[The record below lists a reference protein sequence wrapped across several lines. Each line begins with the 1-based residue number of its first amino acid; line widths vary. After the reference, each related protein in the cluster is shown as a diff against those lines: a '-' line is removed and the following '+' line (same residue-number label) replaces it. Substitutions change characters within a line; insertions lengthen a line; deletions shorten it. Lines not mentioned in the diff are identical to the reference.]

1 MDKTLQ
7 YTQVAL
13 NFDSVYNLPP
23 QPVPCSTT
31 YIPMY
36 SSTSFAPFSNRPSS
50 PLFHRS
56 ISPPPR
62 RPIPTGAGPKFN
74 FDLYKMD
81 ENNNEYN
88 GYSSPS
94 YRSLSPSSSSRII
107 HHYPIHSPL
116 LSPRSKSGSFSKL
129 RQINDELCS
138 TLARSE
144 LHDQPSSSLPPHY
157 HIHHYPLSQQSHPKH
172 HSRSASEEHPPPI
185 ELEVVI

>member
-7 YTQVAL
+7 YTQVIA
-13 NFDSVYNLPP
+13 NFDSAYNVPP
-23 QPVPCSTT
+23 KSTPYSTT
-31 YIPMY
+31 YSPM
-36 SSTSFAPFSNRPSS
+36 SLSTSFAPPFSNRSSS

-62 RPIPTGAGPKFN
+62 RPISTGAGPKFN

-81 ENNNEYN
+81 ENNNEYT

-94 YRSLSPSSSSRII
+94 YRSLSPSSPRII

-116 LSPRSKSGSFSKL
+116 SSPVSKPGTASKL
-129 RQINDELCS
+129 RQINDELCC

-144 LHDQPSSSLPPHY
+144 LNDQPSSSPPHY
-157 HIHHYPLSQQSHPKH
+157 HIHHYPLSQQSYPKH
-172 HSRSASEEHPPPI
+172 RSRSRSEERRPPI